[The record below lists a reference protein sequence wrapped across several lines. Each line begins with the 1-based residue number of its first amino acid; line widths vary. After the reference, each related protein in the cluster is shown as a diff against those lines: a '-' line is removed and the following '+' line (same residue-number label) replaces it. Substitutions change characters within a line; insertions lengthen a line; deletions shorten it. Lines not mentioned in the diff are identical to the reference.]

1 MLMLAA
7 CGGKPEKDDGAPARA
22 DRTRDAPRAPQ
33 EDGRLAIVALGDSL
47 TAGLGVDPSESYP
60 AKLQQKLDAAGYHY
74 RVVNAGVSGDTS
86 AQGLN
91 RVDAVRALHPA
102 IAIVALGANDGLRGI
117 PVEQTRRNLDAIIT
131 VLRKD
136 GAKVVLA
143 GMQLP
148 PNLGPVYTNQFR
160 DMFRDL
166 AKARNTPLVPFL
178 LEGVGGRRDLNQEDG
193 VHPTAAG
200 YDIVA
205 ENVWRTLKPQL
216 DSLQ

>member
-1 MLMLAA
+1 
-7 CGGKPEKDDGAPARA
+7 
-22 DRTRDAPRAPQ
+22 
-33 EDGRLAIVALGDSL
+33 LGDSL